1 MYDQAKHLI
10 GRMQNP
16 IFLAPVHKDT
26 IEKMFAFHLVDI
38 CIAIAKHDDRTAI
51 DDLVELG
58 YLNADNIY
66 EVTDEIA
73 KLQDAAMTGH
83 MLRIIDERFG
93 LDTKRFEL

>member
-1 MYDQAKHLI
+1 M
-10 GRMQNP
+10 
-16 IFLAPVHKDT
+16 HKDT